1 MRRHGPWA
9 PCEIIITLYTTIRAI
24 MPYNVPGT
32 MYIARSFTE
41 SLSLKVGPPPRPRI
55 DSHIAS
61 SRFGRFAKL
70 ETRGYSW
77 IMGSRV
83 RPSREKKKRRSPDR
97 RSLARFVGQG
107 GTRGGEKEEEK
118 AAKGR
123 ASPPSTGRC
132 HLDCHA
138 SSLFH
143 NRRKICATSAGLPRC
158 VDTSTL

>member
-1 MRRHGPWA
+1 MKEQLHRAWRTERMRRHGPWA

-24 MPYNVPGT
+24 MPYNVSGT

-83 RPSREKKKRRSPDR
+83 RPSREKKKKKEPRP
-97 RSLARFVGQG
+97 SLARSICGSGRHERGREG
-107 GTRGGEKEEEK
+107 GREGGKRK
-118 AAKGR
+118 SLAAIDR
-123 ASPPSTGRC
+123 TLSP
-132 HLDCHA
+132 
-138 SSLFH
+138 
-143 NRRKICATSAGLPRC
+143 GLPR
-158 VDTSTL
+158 VVIIS